1 MAEKDVAVV
10 LNEKGREL
18 KKLLT
23 DYDANIDQ
31 WKFSIEETGE
41 GIRVDLTL
49 KATFK
54 SKPKKT

>member
-1 MAEKDVAVV
+1 MADKDVTVV

-23 DYDANIDQ
+23 DYGANIDQ
-31 WKFSIEETGE
+31 WKLSIEETGD
-41 GIRVDLTL
+41 GIHVDLAL

-54 SKPKKT
+54 PKPKKA